1 MADYNLLLVAIPEDT
16 RKSEPTNQKTKLKT
30 LLCYDFYTR
39 FRPQLLTD
47 ISPQIFLTFRA
58 RKIGIVVLI
67 WTTVTWTCFDQ
78 RYFYLACELSKV
90 N

>member
-1 MADYNLLLVAIPEDT
+1 MADYNLLLVAIQEDT
-16 RKSEPTNQKTKLKT
+16 RKSEPTNQKNKLKT
-30 LLCYDFYTR
+30 LLWYDFYTR

-47 ISPQIFLTFRA
+47 ISPQIFLTFRV
-58 RKIGIVVLI
+58 RKIGSLS
-67 WTTVTWTCFDQ
+67 TTVTWTCFDQ